1 MSSILERDRMK
12 IDDYARQYLSRGDE
26 NIWNQIMPI
35 IDNYTYFIQNSLIND
50 TDRLLNMLIPIGP
63 QYMNKST
70 NILFTIVG
78 INSKISLENPEIVIE
93 KIKILLEKGS
103 SLYIFDDLHLGA
115 LYRSAHAI
123 NNKII
128 FDSIYEDYEYDKYN
142 TDILD
147 FLLEQIVFGMKNRSM
162 FLKIYK
168 DDLQKIYSLDEKL
181 NNEETGYIPLDNK
194 LSVGIGSY
202 IMGKANDL
210 FYIKDDELKTIQ
222 SKKRLSVAK
231 QLDPRLGKDVTAII
245 KDYDMMQTIMGYVD
259 DMNLNKKDYDKFKK
273 EEKEVGV
280 PENLQNEYTSQYL
293 DEYSKFG
300 GKKYKGGIN
309 SSQNLDEELNSL
321 VSQPNELQ
329 RQDTLPFV
337 DSNDNDDSNDVFEE
351 LESELK
357 ERDEIEQLT
366 SRQRIKGNYFFYLSA
381 HGDLNHKTPIQ
392 YTENSRFP
400 PEFKWYNN
408 WYSDENT
415 FTNLKKINLIIYKN
429 SVCTDIVPVRA
440 FTRGEEI
447 TFNKQ
452 KFTEYLKIIID
463 IKPKSIVSEIYLYN
477 PDENNYELFYDLET
491 GVNYNIP
498 NITYTFNNDFSM
510 GIVESVKISND
521 IFQTSPEYLYEGKTQ
536 WNPDLV
542 DSSWTA
548 QLLDHDTDPGF
559 TNSIIKQVINKLP
572 NDMEE
577 ETIDVTLFNSTCLN
591 TKISNINK
599 LVETYPEWSNIY
611 KDEIIITI
619 KNKLKNLNIKRNKL
633 IQNITDNNNKIS
645 KLLKE
650 KTEII
655 EKIQK
660 LDENKWEL
668 GDEMGK
674 KEVEELQ
681 EKYIDLDDEKI
692 SISNQ
697 IIIISRDNKEIEDKL
712 KNINAKI
719 NEANK
724 QLKNINSNKK
734 RRKKGGNS
742 DEMNYETTGQ
752 LPLGDQEDEIFEDMI
767 VSENKLNVDTQM
779 LPELSNTESQS
790 LKLFSESEEQLEIKN
805 SLERYYQNPNIE
817 IGNYYYYLSSHGHLV
832 TEDTINPK
840 GIENII
846 DTSYFPEETEIINF
860 FIKKRAGCLNVAL
873 VGDFTDGKM
882 LEFEEDEFQNYLQI
896 VIKRENKFG
905 VIDSKINEIYL
916 YNSKINKYVL
926 FYNLETGV
934 NYNIPNIL
942 FAIDGAFNSGLLELL
957 KIDETKYQPTSK
969 HLKYNK
975 DKELKVVWPYPE
987 GNLVNTK
994 EDLNETKFHLTDV
1007 KKTSLLNKIL
1017 DKLPK
1022 NTNHKIYNVNIFLSS
1037 CLYSEESD
1045 KFIQQFNNW
1054 ANIFSDDMFNATNK
1068 QLLDTNNTYS
1078 NYYSDNYLQ
1087 TVENHKNT
1095 SKLKKY
1101 LDLKKKEIII
1111 NTNIE
1116 NLNKNISFLEKIIK
1130 KEYRDETNPTKFIN
1144 DFEKYITNIIEQY
1157 KKIKLESQF
1166 KNDSRFK
1173 TPKFLNDKKKYDIF
1187 KNYVKQQK
1195 LLNDHI
1201 NNFMKINNIIEKYD
1215 ENFKEILKNFQ
1226 GIDHNKKLNELTNT
1240 ELDFLYKNI
1249 ENIET
1254 QLKEQTEYL
1263 QKLNTEKNIIEK
1275 RLKVLNTVKKLDMP
1289 TIFENT
1295 EGYTTRSKI
1304 KRPDEP
1310 TESKKKT
1317 KLKGGVNT
1325 EKIFNITDE
1334 FCLFNGNI
1342 LDFESPIDK
1351 TKISKVNPYENNFV
1365 QSCNEYKIG
1374 LKLKKYSEFLTAD
1387 NCEVI
1392 TRVKEGDDYYYDNDR
1407 DEFIFNE
1414 CIDLI
1419 KDSEKIEV
1427 YVYEKSGKDLQYYF
1441 DNPLELEKLLTRN
1454 RTISIYD
1461 GINILIVYFT
1471 NILSILKSEKIIHKD
1486 IKPGNIIVG
1495 NDLHNFP
1502 RNIKIIDLG
1511 FSFHY
1516 RNLSDFMLNQAIDL
1530 FGDDVLEELKKD
1542 SDIDDFSELS
1552 HRFSLDYYDKWDENG
1567 LIDIFNVITGVAT
1580 PLYAAPDFDLRLR
1593 EWSLSPTI
1601 GSLITPDP
1609 GNQMLNINRII
1620 PKYIINNEYDID
1632 YTKLAELYVTDNGDY
1647 FDLIKKNIIPDYF
1660 INSVITYNNQKNTNY
1675 NLFEFI
1681 YLMANGLTGPEPI
1694 LYKYDLYAFGLILR
1708 QLVDVYTDAL
1718 EKNLLF
1724 DPRKYRAKTKP
1735 KTRQTRKNTR
1745 KGGTIPKTFDYTSR
1759 EHFKE
1764 LDEINYVINNMINPD
1779 CIYRWTSN
1787 DLMSY
1792 YQNIEISSEKYI
1804 TIKGEEYLLC
1814 SEEITKESIIKQ
1826 FQIINPKLNEYIKPE
1841 PPPDSTEVNWDSI
1854 RTQLKESGLN
1864 ARKIGLTIT
1873 KMKKRGLTSIDQL

>member
-1 MSSILERDRMK
+1 MSTIIERDKVK
-12 IDDYARQYLSRGDE
+12 INDYARQYLSRGDE
-26 NIWNQIMPI
+26 NIWNQIMLI
-35 IDNYTYFIQNSLIND
+35 IDNYNFKNEAY
-50 TDRLLNMLIPIGP
+50 RLLNMVIPIGP
-63 QYMNKST
+63 QDMNKST

-78 INSKISLENPEIVIE
+78 NNSKISLENPEIIIE

-103 SLYIFDDLHLGA
+103 SLYIFDDLHLGV
-115 LYRSAHAI
+115 LYRSAYAI
-123 NNKII
+123 NHKII
-128 FDSIYEDYEYDKYN
+128 FDSFYEHYDYDKYN

-168 DDLQKIYSLDEKL
+168 DDLQKIYSLDEKI
-181 NNEETGYIPLDNK
+181 NNEENEYIPLDNK

-231 QLDPRLGKDVTAII
+231 QLDPRLGKDVKAII

-273 EEKEVGV
+273 EEKEEGV

-321 VSQPNELQ
+321 VSQTNELQRQDALPLVSQTNELQ

-337 DSNDNDDSNDVFEE
+337 DSNEYNDDSNDVFEE
-351 LESELK
+351 LESELN
-357 ERDEIEQLT
+357 EREKIEQLT
-366 SRQRIKGNYFFYLSA
+366 SQQRIKGNYFFYLSA
-381 HGDLNHKTPIQ
+381 HGDLDYKTPIQ
-392 YTENSRFP
+392 YTENSSFP

-415 FTNLKKINLIIYKN
+415 FTNLKKINLTIYKN

-447 TFNKQ
+447 TFDKQ

-463 IKPKSIVSEIYLYN
+463 IKPKIIVSQIYLYN

-498 NITYTFNNDFSM
+498 NINYTFNNDFSM
-510 GIVESVKISND
+510 GIVESVKISNN

-536 WNPDLV
+536 WNPNLL
-542 DSSWTA
+542 DSTWTA

-559 TNSIIKQVINKLP
+559 ANSIIKQIINKLP

-577 ETIDVTLFNSTCLN
+577 ETINVTLFNSTCLN
-591 TKISNINK
+591 TKISNINE

-611 KDEIIITI
+611 KYEVIITI
-619 KNKLKNLNIKRNKL
+619 EKKLKNLNIQKIKL
-633 IQNITDNNNKIS
+633 TQNITDNNNKIS
-645 KLLKE
+645 KLIKE
-650 KTEII
+650 KIEIV

-681 EKYIDLDDEKI
+681 EKYIELDDEKI

-697 IIIISRDNKEIEDKL
+697 IIIISRKNKKIEDKL
-712 KNINAKI
+712 ENINAKI

-724 QLKNINSNKK
+724 QLININSNKK
-734 RRKKGGNS
+734 RRSKGGNS
-742 DEMNYETTGQ
+742 DETTYQ
-752 LPLGDQEDEIFEDMI
+752 L
-767 VSENKLNVDTQM
+767 
-779 LPELSNTESQS
+779 SQ
-790 LKLFSESEEQLEIKN
+790 
-805 SLERYYQNPNIE
+805 
-817 IGNYYYYLSSHGHLV
+817 
-832 TEDTINPK
+832 D
-840 GIENII
+840 
-846 DTSYFPEETEIINF
+846 
-860 FIKKRAGCLNVAL
+860 
-873 VGDFTDGKM
+873 
-882 LEFEEDEFQNYLQI
+882 
-896 VIKRENKFG
+896 
-905 VIDSKINEIYL
+905 
-916 YNSKINKYVL
+916 
-926 FYNLETGV
+926 
-934 NYNIPNIL
+934 
-942 FAIDGAFNSGLLELL
+942 
-957 KIDETKYQPTSK
+957 
-969 HLKYNK
+969 
-975 DKELKVVWPYPE
+975 
-987 GNLVNTK
+987 
-994 EDLNETKFHLTDV
+994 
-1007 KKTSLLNKIL
+1007 
-1017 DKLPK
+1017 
-1022 NTNHKIYNVNIFLSS
+1022 
-1037 CLYSEESD
+1037 
-1045 KFIQQFNNW
+1045 
-1054 ANIFSDDMFNATNK
+1054 
-1068 QLLDTNNTYS
+1068 
-1078 NYYSDNYLQ
+1078 
-1087 TVENHKNT
+1087 
-1095 SKLKKY
+1095 
-1101 LDLKKKEIII
+1101 
-1111 NTNIE
+1111 
-1116 NLNKNISFLEKIIK
+1116 
-1130 KEYRDETNPTKFIN
+1130 
-1144 DFEKYITNIIEQY
+1144 
-1157 KKIKLESQF
+1157 
-1166 KNDSRFK
+1166 
-1173 TPKFLNDKKKYDIF
+1173 
-1187 KNYVKQQK
+1187 
-1195 LLNDHI
+1195 
-1201 NNFMKINNIIEKYD
+1201 
-1215 ENFKEILKNFQ
+1215 
-1226 GIDHNKKLNELTNT
+1226 
-1240 ELDFLYKNI
+1240 
-1249 ENIET
+1249 
-1254 QLKEQTEYL
+1254 
-1263 QKLNTEKNIIEK
+1263 
-1275 RLKVLNTVKKLDMP
+1275 
-1289 TIFENT
+1289 
-1295 EGYTTRSKI
+1295 
-1304 KRPDEP
+1304 
-1310 TESKKKT
+1310 ESKKKT

-1407 DEFIFNE
+1407 DKFIFNE
-1414 CIDLI
+1414 CSDLI

-1454 RTISIYD
+1454 RKISIYD

-1511 FSFHY
+1511 FSFQY
-1516 RNLSDFMLNQAIDL
+1516 RNLSDFILNQYIDL
-1530 FGDDVLEELKKD
+1530 FGDNKLEELEKEFD
-1542 SDIDDFSELS
+1542 TDDFSELS
-1552 HRFSLDYYDKWDENG
+1552 LLFSLDYYDKWESKYSG
-1567 LIDIFNVITGVAT
+1567 TIDIFNVISGVAT
-1580 PLYAAPDFDLRLR
+1580 PLYAAPDYDLRLKT
-1593 EWSLSPTI
+1593 WMIKPTI
-1601 GSLITPDP
+1601 GSLIIPDY
-1609 GNQMLNINRII
+1609 GSDMLGVNENI
-1620 PKYIINNEYDID
+1620 PKYIIKNQYSID
-1632 YTKLAELYVTDNGDY
+1632 YTKIAELYANDNGNYNDI
-1647 FDLIKKNIIPDYF
+1647 IKKNIIPDYF
-1660 INSVITYNNQKNTNY
+1660 INALIDYNNKKNTNY
-1675 NLFEFI
+1675 NLFELI

-1718 EKNLLF
+1718 KKNLLF
-1724 DPRKYRAKTKP
+1724 DPRKYRARTKP
-1735 KTRQTRKNTR
+1735 KTRPTRKNTR
-1745 KGGTIPKTFDYTSR
+1745 KGGTIPKTFDYTTR

-1764 LDEINYVINNMINPD
+1764 LDEINFVINNMINPD

-1841 PPPDSTEVNWDSI
+1841 PTQDSTEVNWDII

-1873 KMKKRGLTSIDQL
+1873 KMKKKGLTSIDQL